1 MNTLDTLGK
10 SNPKDIYTEVTQDQQ
25 DRTLKKLNLYSKN
38 FSARRFLVGWF
49 MSVNSLKIIL
59 RFVLQFIFLF

>member
-10 SNPKDIYTEVTQDQQ
+10 SDPKHIYTEVTQDQQ

-38 FSARRFLVGWF
+38 FSARRFLVG
-49 MSVNSLKIIL
+49 
-59 RFVLQFIFLF
+59 